1 MSVIRITGC
10 MYHRPHV
17 CLRQTNTEDKTRG
30 GITMRVAII
39 GAGPTGL
46 FTAVALAR
54 RGHDVS
60 VVDRDPGPNEHGWW
74 PRAGVMQFHHPHAY
88 RLQVIEALQAEIPEV
103 WDALLAAGAVPVYA
117 PGQPGLPITL
127 RCRRSVFETV
137 LRSQASA
144 APRVRLIQALATGVA
159 HERGRATG
167 VRLGN
172 RILPADLVL
181 DTSGRAGRLSR
192 SLRAAAPESADCGLA
207 YVSRQ
212 YRLRRGAQEG
222 PTNAPPGL
230 ITVYPGYI
238 AIVFPHDNRTFSALI
253 AQASTD
259 RDLAALRGFAAFEA
273 ATRAIPPLAIWT
285 DPRRSRPITP
295 VLRGGH
301 LYNGYRGQRNHA
313 GQIALPG
320 LIALG
325 DAVCTTNPSLG
336 RGIATSFLQ
345 AQRLVSLLD
354 EPGTDFDEVALAFD
368 DWCTEHIKPWFADH
382 VDADADR
389 QRRWAGG
396 DVDISRPLPSDLIL
410 AAAEAYP
417 EFSSTIMPYFMMRA
431 LPSSLNAIEPRV
443 REVYASGWRPAM
455 PEGPTRSELAD
466 VIAQIPN
473 RQPRAGRA
481 APRVVA

>member
-1 MSVIRITGC
+1 
-10 MYHRPHV
+10 
-17 CLRQTNTEDKTRG
+17 
-30 GITMRVAII
+30 MRVAII

-60 VVDRDPGPNEHGWW
+60 VVDRDPGPNDHGWW

-103 WDALLAAGAVPVYA
+103 WHALLAAGAVPVYP
-117 PGQPGLPITL
+117 PGQPGLPITI

-137 LRSQASA
+137 LRSQAVA
-144 APRVRLIQALATGVA
+144 EPRVTLIHGHATGVT

-167 VRLGN
+167 VRLGD

-212 YRLRRGAQEG
+212 YRLRRGASEG

-253 AQASTD
+253 AQATAD
-259 RDLAALRGFAAFEA
+259 RDLAGLRRLAAFES
-273 ATRAIPPLAIWT
+273 ATQAIPPLAIWT

-301 LYNGYRGQRNHA
+301 LYNGYRGQRNET
-313 GQIALPG
+313 GRIALPG

-345 AQRLVSLLD
+345 AQRLVALLD
-354 EPGTDFDEVALAFD
+354 EPGTDFGDVALAFD
-368 DWCTEHIKPWFADH
+368 DWCAEHIKPWFADH
-382 VDADADR
+382 VYADAER
-389 QRRWAGG
+389 QRRWARG
-396 DVDISRPLPSDLIL
+396 DVDVSRRLPSDLIV

-417 EFSSTIMPYFMMRA
+417 ELNSTIMPYFMMRA
-431 LPSSLNAIEPRV
+431 LPSSLSAVEPRV
-443 REVYASGWRPAM
+443 REIYAGGWRPAV
-455 PEGPTRSELAD
+455 PEGPSRSELAD
-466 VIAQIPN
+466 VIAQTTN
-473 RQPRAGRA
+473 RPARADRA
-481 APRVVA
+481 EPRVVA

>member
-1 MSVIRITGC
+1 MRI
-10 MYHRPHV
+10 
-17 CLRQTNTEDKTRG
+17 
-30 GITMRVAII
+30 AIV

-46 FTAVALAR
+46 FTAAALAR

-60 VVDRDPGPNEHGWW
+60 VIDRDPGPNGHGWW

-88 RLQVIEALQAEIPEV
+88 RRQVIEALQAESPEA

-117 PGQPGLPITL
+117 PGQPGLPIAI

-137 LRSQASA
+137 LRSQAFA
-144 APRVRLIQALATGVA
+144 QPRVTPIQAHAAGVV

-167 VRLGN
+167 VRLGE

-212 YRLRRGAQEG
+212 YRLRRGATEG
-222 PTNAPPGL
+222 PTNGPPGL

-238 AIVFPHDNRTFSALI
+238 AIVFPHDNRTFSTLI

-259 RDLAALRGFAAFEA
+259 HELAELRGFAAFDA
-273 ATRAIPPLAIWT
+273 AAQAIPPLAIWT

-301 LYNGYRGQRNHA
+301 LYNSYRGQRNDA
-313 GQIALPG
+313 GEIALPG

-345 AQRLVSLLD
+345 AQRLVALLD
-354 EPGTDFDEVALAFD
+354 EPGQDFGDVALAFD
-368 DWCTEHIKPWFADH
+368 DWCAEHIKPWFADH
-382 VDADADR
+382 VYADADR
-389 QRRWAGG
+389 QRRWTGG
-396 DVDISRPLPSDLIL
+396 DVDVSRRIPSDLIL
-410 AAAEAYP
+410 AAAEAHP
-417 EFSSTIMPYFMMRA
+417 ELTSTIMPYFMMRA

-443 REVYASGWRPAM
+443 REIYAGGWRPPM
-455 PEGPTRSELAD
+455 PEGPSRGELAG
-466 VIAQIPN
+466 VIARIVN
-473 RQPRAGRA
+473 RPTRADRA

>member
-1 MSVIRITGC
+1 
-10 MYHRPHV
+10 
-17 CLRQTNTEDKTRG
+17 
-30 GITMRVAII
+30 MRVAII

-60 VVDRDPGPNEHGWW
+60 VVDRDPGPNRNGWW

-88 RLQVIEALQAEIPEV
+88 RLQVIEALQTEIPQA

-117 PGQPGLPITL
+117 PGQPGLPIAI
-127 RCRRSVFETV
+127 RCRRAVFETV

-144 APRVRLIQALATGVA
+144 ESRVTLIHAHATGVA
-159 HERGRATG
+159 HERGRAIA
-167 VRLGN
+167 VRLGGD

-212 YRLRRGAQEG
+212 YRLRRGASEG

-230 ITVYPGYI
+230 VTVYPGYL
-238 AIVFPHDNRTFSALI
+238 AIVFPHDNRTFSTLI
-253 AQASTD
+253 AQSSTD
-259 RDLAALRGFAAFEA
+259 RDLAGLRGLAAFEA

-301 LYNGYRGQRNHA
+301 LYNSYRGQRNDA
-313 GQIALPG
+313 GRIALPG

-336 RGIATSFLQ
+336 RGIATSFQQ
-345 AQRLVSLLD
+345 AQRLVALLD
-354 EPGTDFDEVALAFD
+354 EPGSDFGDVGLTFD
-368 DWCTEHIKPWFADH
+368 DWCAEHIKPWFADH
-382 VDADADR
+382 VYTDADL
-389 QRRWAGG
+389 QRRWAGA
-396 DVDISRPLPSDLIL
+396 DVDVSRRLPSDLIV

-417 EFSSTIMPYFMMRA
+417 ELNSTIMPYVMMRT

-443 REVYASGWRPAM
+443 RDIYAGGWRPAM
-455 PEGPTRSELAD
+455 PEGPSRGELAEL
-466 VIAQIPN
+466 IARTAN
-473 RQPRAGRA
+473 RQTRADRA